1 MLTRRAGNPAVST
14 ARARRNPTV
23 RDFRDRIRPGSGLL
37 THRPHPMRRCR
48 WHLPTHRERP
58 GQCPLKAGYRRRGEA
73 SLRVWAGQPGSA
85 VGVRGCPCDPPSGCQ
100 RPRTYGG
107 QRRRGE
113 CRSAAFAQVRG
124 YVMGRGAAG
133 CKTVGSA
140 YVGSN
145 PTPATRFRRSEPVT
159 LNGVT
164 GFPRQRERFIRPSA
178 LFRGLCVGRIRPS
191 PGFGRYRFRYHLNCG
206 NVSNEWCLRAVVRVC
221 QDRRP
226 WAMPG
231 AGDTSTYRWRTG
243 SWAVPTVHITACF
256 HAL

>member
-73 SLRVWAGQPGSA
+73 SLRVCAGQA
-85 VGVRGCPCDPPSGCQ
+85 VLRTVSVAVRAMGCLDARVHGHIADSVGAANA
-100 RPRTYGG
+100 
-107 QRRRGE
+107 E
-113 CRSAAFAQVRG
+113 SAAFTQVSG
-124 YVMGRGAAG
+124 YMVWIGAEH

-145 PTPATRFRRSEPVT
+145 PTPATHFPRSEPVT
-159 LNGVT
+159 RDRVT
-164 GFPRQRERFIRPSA
+164 GFYVQSKRFRRPLALVCGPCVGQMRESAAARRERGIVPVS
-178 LFRGLCVGRIRPS
+178 
-191 PGFGRYRFRYHLNCG
+191 CG
-206 NVSNEWCLRAVVRVC
+206 NSQRA
-221 QDRRP
+221 
-226 WAMPG
+226 G
-231 AGDTSTYRWRTG
+231 G
-243 SWAVPTVHITACF
+243 
-256 HAL
+256 L